1 MARSRAG
8 LGLTIVALFGA
19 FALAFPIGAAVPGIT
34 RNKLLVG
41 AITLAVIFFAQFA
54 LYRILERFAADPLE
68 DSRLSFVAHTIEAA
82 KAYMPLG
89 SGLGTFVP
97 VYAMFEKPEDTVIN
111 SYVNRAH
118 NDVLELW
125 LETGVLGLVLMGLF
139 VIWLAARSVKIWR
152 SAPPWELARSIG
164 LWFAR
169 QRLL

>member
-1 MARSRAG
+1 M
-8 LGLTIVALFGA
+8 L
-19 FALAFPIGAAVPGIT
+19 FPIGVPELGLT

-41 AITLAVIFFAQFA
+41 AITLAVIFVAQFA
-54 LYRILERFAADPLE
+54 LYGILERFADDPLE
-68 DSRLSFVAHTIEAA
+68 DSRLSFIRPYDRSA

-97 VYAMFEKPEDTVIN
+97 VYAIFEKPGDTALN

-139 VIWLAARSVKIWR
+139 VIWLARGR
-152 SAPPWELARSIG
+152 
-164 LWFAR
+164 
-169 QRLL
+169 